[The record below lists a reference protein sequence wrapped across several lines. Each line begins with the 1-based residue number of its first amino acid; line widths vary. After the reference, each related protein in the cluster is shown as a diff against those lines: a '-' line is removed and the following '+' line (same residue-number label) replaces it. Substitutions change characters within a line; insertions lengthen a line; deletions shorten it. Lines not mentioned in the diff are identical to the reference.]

1 MVIKLYGIIF
11 ILKKGFESSVISYGD
26 KTLWVASMP
35 KDAFESSVISYGD
48 KTSIH
53 PTGSLFQF
61 ESSVI
66 SYGDKTWEVEY
77 LMNARLFG
85 GYKPKVE
92 YGTAAI

>member
-1 MVIKLYGIIF
+1 MRKQA
-11 ILKKGFESSVISYGD
+11 KRRFESSVISYGD
-26 KTLWVASMP
+26 KTIKSKGTADIW
-35 KDAFESSVISYGD
+35 
-48 KTSIH
+48 
-53 PTGSLFQF
+53 F

>member
-1 MVIKLYGIIF
+1 
-11 ILKKGFESSVISYGD
+11 
-26 KTLWVASMP
+26 MP
-35 KDAFESSVISYGD
+35 ENLVVV
-48 KTSIH
+48 
-53 PTGSLFQF
+53 F